1 MKKVRYREILRL
13 KAQGL
18 SNTEVA
24 AAAGC
29 SRNTVSATA
38 RLAEEAGLAWPLPE
52 DLGDFQLMRLLHPA
66 LGGPSGNYAEPDF
79 ARVHAELAKKG
90 VTLSLL
96 YGEYRD
102 ACAASGEA
110 PCSLTTFSQRYAD
123 WCSASDAVMRVARRP
138 GDKMEV
144 DWAGATMSY
153 TCRET
158 GGEVRAWVFVACLP
172 YSKYLYAEAFES
184 MDEESWL
191 LAHVHALDF
200 FGGVPEQ
207 VVCDN
212 CKTAVVSHAKGKA
225 PVVNRSYLD
234 MSCHYGFA
242 VVPARVRSPR
252 DKANVEAGVG
262 MVTRHAIAALRD
274 EEFLTLAE
282 LNAALSAKV
291 AEINA
296 APFSRKPGSRRDAY
310 VGQERGALSPLPAA
324 PYEVCS
330 WEYATVRPDY
340 HVPAA
345 GCLYSVPFQY
355 IGRRADVRVTPSAVE
370 VFVDDRRVASHVRC
384 RVPGEAVTQAAHMP
398 QNHRDYLEWD
408 VAGIVRRAAEVGP
421 SCEAAARSVTGA
433 QPTAQRSI
441 GQGKALMALS
451 RRYGAANLE
460 EACRRALAVAGGE
473 ATVEAVECLCRAGW
487 ASRGDVEDSGRHAI
501 LRGRDYYGKDGE

>member
-29 SRNTVSATA
+29 SRNTVSSAV
-38 RLAEEAGLAWPLPE
+38 RLAGEAGLSWPLPE
-52 DLGDFQLMRLLHPA
+52 EMGDAQIMRLLHPS
-66 LGGPSGNYAEPDF
+66 LGGPSGNYAEPDC
-79 ARVHAELAKKG
+79 ARVHAELAKRG
-90 VTLSLL
+90 VTLALL

-110 PCSLTTFSQRYAD
+110 CCSLTTFSKRYAD
-123 WCSASDAVMRVARRP
+123 WCSSSDAVMRVARRP
-138 GDKMEV
+138 GEKMEV
-144 DWAGATMSY
+144 DWAGAAMHY
-153 TCRET
+153 TDRDT
-158 GGEVRAWVFVACLP
+158 GERVRAWVFVACLP

-191 LAHVHALDF
+191 VAHVHALDF

-212 CKTAVVSHAKGKA
+212 CKTAVVSHARGKA

-234 MSCHYGFA
+234 MARYYGFA

-262 MVTRHAIAALRD
+262 MVTRHAVAALRG
-274 EEFLTLAE
+274 EEFLTLSE
-282 LNAALSAKV
+282 LNAALSARV
-291 AEINA
+291 AAINA
-296 APFSRKPGSRRDAY
+296 APFSRKPGSRRDAF

-330 WEYATVRPDY
+330 WEYPTVRPDY
-340 HVPAA
+340 HVAAA

-355 IGRRADVRVTPSAVE
+355 IGRRADVRVTPSSVE
-370 VFVDDRRVASHVRC
+370 VFVDDRRVASHLRC
-384 RVPGEAVTQAAHMP
+384 RAAGEAVTDAAHMP

-408 VAGIVRRAAEVGP
+408 VAGIVRRASEVGP
-421 SCEAAARSVTGA
+421 SCEAAARSVAAA
-433 QPTAQRSI
+433 QPSAQRAI
-441 GQGKALMALS
+441 GQGKALLALG

-473 ATVEAVECLCRAGW
+473 ATVDAVECLCRAGW
-487 ASRGDVEDSGRHAI
+487 ASMGDVEDSGRHAI
-501 LRGRDYYGKDGE
+501 LRGRDYYGKGGE